1 MGEDIPRIGI
11 IGKALNG
18 IYTLATDGFVNKQ
31 DELPV
36 TYNNAGISSY
46 LNNGD
51 KSTFYKPGDYK
62 FIDVNGDGII
72 SEEDRIYQGSALP
85 VVTGGIVNE
94 VRWKNFDLNM
104 SVTFQIGRHIVN
116 AQANA
121 SLKTSYP
128 NEILHPFLLNMNKQH
143 FWQQPGDTGARYT
156 QWQTNQGVGNYN
168 TTDRDVEKVNWL
180 KLKTYKL

>member
-1 MGEDIPRIGI
+1 M
-11 IGKALNG
+11 
-18 IYTLATDGFVNKQ
+18 
-31 DELPV
+31 
-36 TYNNAGISSY
+36 
-46 LNNGD
+46 
-51 KSTFYKPGDYK
+51 
-62 FIDVNGDGII
+62 
-72 SEEDRIYQGSALP
+72 
-85 VVTGGIVNE
+85 NE

-180 KLKTYKL
+180 KLKTLSIGYTLPASLMKSCKLEQVRFFVSGENLLSWHNYSGLDPEIVDVRTGFDDGKNYPLARKFTLGLTVKF